1 MKCKA
6 CGQLN
11 PRDAEF
17 CYVCG
22 SKLEKGKMGT
32 IAWIIGGVAA
42 GLVVVAIAIFL
53 LFGFVPNQDNEDSS
67 PSGEAE
73 ATETAVTEQPN
84 EGKPGQVQST
94 FPVFT
99 MAAASSVLPPEY
111 DSTYV
116 PEHVFDG
123 DIKTAWVE
131 GVSHAGEGEWIQLS
145 AAGIQ
150 TVQGIE
156 IVNGYC
162 KSEEIYIKNNRV
174 RDIRI
179 TFDDGTSETF
189 SLKDDFGRY
198 QNFDFSEPKNTTA
211 VKMEILSVYKGVKY
225 QDTCISEVILY

>member
-11 PRDAEF
+11 PKDAGF

-22 SKLEKGKMGT
+22 SKLEKGGMGK

-42 GLVVVAIAIFL
+42 GLLIVVIVIFL
-53 LFGFVPNQDNEDSS
+53 LFGFVRNQDNENTS
-67 PSGEAE
+67 PSGEV
-73 ATETAVTEQPN
+73 ETMETTVTEQPN
-84 EGKPGQVQST
+84 EEKSEPVQST

-99 MAAASSVLPPEY
+99 MATASSVLPPAY
-111 DSTYV
+111 DSAYL
-116 PEHVFDG
+116 PENIFDG

-145 AAGIQ
+145 ATGMQ

-162 KSEEIYIKNNRV
+162 KSEEIYVNNNRV

-189 SLKDDFGRY
+189 SVKDDFGRY
-198 QNFDFSEPKNTTA
+198 QTFDFSEPKNTTA
-211 VKMEILSVYKGVKY
+211 VKLEILSVYKGVKY
-225 QDTCISEVILY
+225 QDTCISEVIFY